1 MMFLSDKV
9 VYNVLFTQVK
19 TPLSVEQAYQARDAL
34 AKAVYERMF
43 TWLVQRINDS
53 LMSQVTECL
62 AHLSPSLCLSHH
74 IHTSLHYYLSPVTA
88 RGGYRLLMQGV
99 DRNIGPERGGDK

>member
-9 VYNVLFTQVK
+9 VYNVLYTQVK

-62 AHLSPSLCLSHH
+62 AHLSPSPCLSHH
-74 IHTSLHYYLSPVTA
+74 IHTSIHYYLPPVTA
-88 RGGYRLLMQGV
+88 RGGYRL
-99 DRNIGPERGGDK
+99 